1 MKRLSRVLAWVL
13 VFGIVALSI
22 VPPDDRVVTD
32 LPRLLEH
39 LSIFLLA
46 GLAFGLG
53 YPDRYPLQTIAFFA
67 ASLELV
73 QVWVPGRHARLS
85 DFAAGVVGLSLGTGL
100 AYVSTRMARQK
111 RGFVVERGKPL
122 VFRPWS
128 PGEPLARGCLEHPSA
143 CNHGGSRARRSDR
156 APRRLRPGLLS
167 PRLWR
172 GFFRPDIRNN

>member
-39 LSIFLLA
+39 LSILLLA

-111 RGFVVERGKPL
+111 RGTSARVTAADDLRRKSETYGPRGGHHS
-122 VFRPWS
+122 RIR
-128 PGEPLARGCLEHPSA
+128 PGEKTPQV
-143 CNHGGSRARRSDR
+143 
-156 APRRLRPGLLS
+156 
-167 PRLWR
+167 
-172 GFFRPDIRNN
+172 